1 MTDLPRVVAESD
13 VGSVAVVEIWRKNK
27 KIIIKVELV
36 ELPEQ
41 TYVKSKSSKNP
52 YGMGNA
58 GKKIAE
64 VLANIPINKDLIR
77 KRMTID
83 GS

>member
-1 MTDLPRVVAESD
+1 
-13 VGSVAVVEIWRKNK
+13 
-27 KIIIKVELV
+27 
-36 ELPEQ
+36 
-41 TYVKSKSSKNP
+41 
-52 YGMGNA
+52 MGNA